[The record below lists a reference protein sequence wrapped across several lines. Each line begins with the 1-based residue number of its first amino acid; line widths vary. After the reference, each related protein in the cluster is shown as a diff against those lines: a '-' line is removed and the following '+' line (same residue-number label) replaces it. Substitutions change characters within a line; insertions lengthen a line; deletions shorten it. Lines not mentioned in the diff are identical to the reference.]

1 MRSTASSSVMSMSA
15 ALSSVPAWVKCGAC
29 LYCARY
35 YTTVYSIQYTPGE
48 GRQQGPWSC
57 YNVVTTPH
65 CLANCSPDIFI
76 SLLWLVTGTVD
87 QLWGGGWVTM
97 SWQTIIV
104 LTRWRPL
111 RWPELGRGHLVVS
124 TPRLGLLW
132 WGYKDHG
139 KYIIKTLL
147 LLWRIETFYSHSWV
161 LFPFSIAQRS
171 VQRTQSLAEHRGRLY
186 KYHSICFVRIIRKY
200 RSLGFQTLSA
210 SQQHSNGKVLWF
222 QQHKRRD
229 AATDNAASLISIAR
243 VLWWESFY
251 LRYHFLSQNQRDNT
265 IWSRS

>member
-1 MRSTASSSVMSMSA
+1 MNMINQYENNQTESNCPWGAPPVVSCQW
-15 ALSSVPAWVKCGAC
+15 ALPLLGTGVGKMWSLFV
-29 LYCARY
+29 LRQILH
-35 YTTVYSIQYTPGE
+35 YSIQYTPGE

-57 YNVVTTPH
+57 YNVVTTQH

-139 KYIIKTLL
+139 KYVIKTLL

-171 VQRTQSLAEHRGRLY
+171 VQRTQSL
-186 KYHSICFVRIIRKY
+186 IIRKY
-200 RSLGFQTLSA
+200 RSLGFQTLSAA

>member
-1 MRSTASSSVMSMSA
+1 M
-15 ALSSVPAWVKCGAC
+15 
-29 LYCARY
+29 
-35 YTTVYSIQYTPGE
+35 YSIQYTPGE

-111 RWPELGRGHLVVS
+111 RWPELGRGQLVVS

-139 KYIIKTLL
+139 KYVIKTLL

-171 VQRTQSLAEHRGRLY
+171 VQRTQSLAEHTEGDCTN
-186 KYHSICFVRIIRKY
+186 IT
-200 RSLGFQTLSA
+200 RSVLLELLENIAALGFRH
-210 SQQHSNGKVLWF
+210 SQQRLSSIQTERFSDFNNIKDEMQPLITQPLWF
-222 QQHKRRD
+222 PSLAYYDENHFISAITSFPRIRETTQSGAGVSRDFLTKRP
-229 AATDNAASLISIAR
+229 
-243 VLWWESFY
+243 
-251 LRYHFLSQNQRDNT
+251 H
-265 IWSRS
+265 

>member
-1 MRSTASSSVMSMSA
+1 MRTIRSENQTVHEDTASSVMSMSA

-111 RWPELGRGHLVVS
+111 RWPGPGQGQLVVS
-124 TPRLGLLW
+124 TPRLGLLC

-139 KYIIKTLL
+139 KYVIKTLL
-147 LLWRIETFYSHSWV
+147 LL
-161 LFPFSIAQRS
+161 
-171 VQRTQSLAEHRGRLY
+171 
-186 KYHSICFVRIIRKY
+186 
-200 RSLGFQTLSA
+200 
-210 SQQHSNGKVLWF
+210 
-222 QQHKRRD
+222 
-229 AATDNAASLISIAR
+229 
-243 VLWWESFY
+243 
-251 LRYHFLSQNQRDNT
+251 
-265 IWSRS
+265 